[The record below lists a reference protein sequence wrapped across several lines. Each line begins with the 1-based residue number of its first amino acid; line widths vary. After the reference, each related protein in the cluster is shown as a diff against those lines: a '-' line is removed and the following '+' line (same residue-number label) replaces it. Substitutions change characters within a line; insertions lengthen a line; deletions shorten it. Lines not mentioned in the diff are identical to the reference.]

1 MTIRSRLLRDSAWT
15 LIAELI
21 TGAATLASGIL
32 IARATGPEGK
42 GIFALATGFAALG
55 AAVLGLRWERPTG
68 YFLAKN
74 RDALPA
80 IIGSICVFGVFA
92 TLGALVLWSCLP
104 NFFEFAL
111 LRGVGAWCITLT
123 MLLIGTHFLYTTI
136 PAIYGGL
143 RDFRARSMF
152 VSASAVPLIVPTSVL
167 FLLGEHRVAI
177 YLEFYL
183 LTCAAV
189 YLGWLVAL
197 TIKRRVTP
205 RLNVELLRRMVC
217 YGSLSYVSLVMD
229 IVTLRLDVFLINY
242 LISAREVGIYS
253 VAIGISARLAGIPNI
268 LSHVVFYR
276 ASANEIGNGEITARL
291 LRMTMLMMILCGV
304 VLAVASKVLI
314 VPFYGAAFDR
324 SVAPLLVMI
333 PASIFWGLFRLLASD
348 IEGRGRPGWVS
359 ACSLVASVTIIG
371 LDLLWIPR
379 YAVMGAAWASLIA
392 YGIAFAGS
400 VIAFYRLTGVPL
412 HGSSRIDQP
421 GLPLPASALG
431 RLANIRP

>member
-1 MTIRSRLLRDSAWT
+1 MRSRLLRDSAWT
-15 LIAELI
+15 LIAELV

-42 GIFALATGFAALG
+42 GIFVLATGFAALG

-74 RDALPA
+74 RDALAA
-80 IIGSICVFGVFA
+80 IVGSICVFAALA
-92 TLGALVLWSCLP
+92 TLGALVLWSSLP
-104 NFFEFAL
+104 DLFEFAL

-123 MLLIGTHFLYTTI
+123 MLLIGTHFLYSTV

-143 RDFRARSMF
+143 REFRNRSMF

-167 FLLGEHRVAI
+167 FLLGEHRVAV

-183 LTCAAV
+183 LTSAVV

-205 RLNVELLRRMVC
+205 RLDVALLRRMVR
-217 YGSLSYVSLVMD
+217 YGSLSYASLVMD
-229 IVTLRLDVFLINY
+229 IVTLRLDIFLINY

-253 VAIGISARLAGIPNI
+253 VAVGISARLAGIPNI
-268 LSHVVFYR
+268 LSHVVFHR

-291 LRMTMLMMILCGV
+291 LRMTMLMMILCGF
-304 VLAVASKVLI
+304 VLAVTSKVLV

-348 IEGRGRPGWVS
+348 IEGRGRPGCVS
-359 ACSLVASVTIIG
+359 ACSLVASVTIVG

-379 YAVMGAAWASLIA
+379 YSVMGAAWASLIA
-392 YGIAFAGS
+392 YAIAFAGS
-400 VIAFYRLTGVPL
+400 AIAFYRLTGIPL
-412 HGSSRIDQP
+412 HGSSRIDHP
-421 GLPLPASALG
+421 DLPSPASAIG
-431 RLANIRP
+431 KLANIRL